1 MNAKQKGEKILLMAL
16 RKGKIKCSKACP
28 FYTESGVVQQFGGK
42 KKTHCRGTMQP
53 VVVDC
58 NEFNP
63 CEIETVEV
71 TEKQWSLAQLLAG
84 FKARILRRLYPE
96 EHEEIHPVGYRVRQQ
111 GRTD

>member
-1 MNAKQKGEKILLMAL
+1 MNAKEKGEKILLMAL
-16 RKGKIKCSKACP
+16 RKGKIKCGPHCP
-28 FYTESGVVQQFGGK
+28 YFTPSGTVQQFGGK

-71 TEKQWSLAQLLAG
+71 TEKQWGLAQFRAG
-84 FKARILRRLYPE
+84 FKARKIRRLYPE
-96 EHEEIHPVGYRVRQQ
+96 EHKEIHPIGWKPT
-111 GRTD
+111 GN